1 MPVQNYSINTR
12 NAVAGQLYG
21 LQQTR
26 ADIQTRMAGEVLDFG
41 VGIADAAAT
50 DSRAVTA
57 ATGGKVAI
65 TLRQINREQETRP
78 GDGNVKFKVGE
89 ALPALFDGRVVVH
102 VADGAAGT
110 KGALLHCTAGVF
122 QVDSGTPAN
131 ATTNVRLDV
140 VVDAANNLYA
150 VVVTE

>member
-1 MPVQNYSINTR
+1 MPVQDYNINTR

-26 ADIQTRMAGEVLDFG
+26 ADIQTRIAAASIGFG
-41 VGIADAAAT
+41 LGIVDAAAT
-50 DSRAVTA
+50 DSRSVSL
-57 ATGGKVAI
+57 ATGGKVAVSV
-65 TLRQINREQETRP
+65 RQINREQDTRP
-78 GDGNVKFKVGE
+78 GDGNVSFKAGE
-89 ALPALFDGRVVVH
+89 ALPALFDGRIIVH
-102 VADGAAGT
+102 VEDGAAGD

-140 VVDAANNLYA
+140 VVDAANHLYA